1 MRHVAFYAPMKPPTH
16 PVPSGDRAFGRA
28 LQAAIGGDTTTVE
41 LVSELQVHD
50 KSGDATRQ
58 AALCT
63 RARAETDRLIGALDR
78 RRPAL
83 WVTYHNYYKAP
94 DLLGPAV
101 CTALDLPYVQIEA
114 SRARKRLTGPWAEFA
129 ARAEA
134 ATDAADLVFYL
145 TSHDLITLERHVP
158 PGQRLVNLPPFLPRQ
173 DLPAAADCAAPG
185 RPMLAAGMMRAGD
198 KLASYALIAETLA
211 HLGDTDWRLHIAGDG
226 PARPQVAAL
235 MAPFGD
241 RVRFLGQLDAQAMAR
256 AYDAAALFL
265 WPGVNEGFGM
275 VYLEA
280 QAAGL
285 PVVAQDRPGVRDVLA
300 PGDYPAPQAGPTAL
314 ARRIG
319 TLLGDAALR
328 HRLGTA
334 ARRAIAENHLA
345 GRARTTFWSA
355 VAPLLEA
362 RA

>member
-1 MRHVAFYAPMKPPTH
+1 MKPPTH

-28 LQAAIGGDTTTVE
+28 LRAAIGGDAASVD
-41 LVSELQVHD
+41 LVSEFQVHD
-50 KSGDATRQ
+50 KAGDAARQ
-58 AALCT
+58 TALCAQ
-63 RARAETDRLIGALDR
+63 ARTEIDRLIGALAR

-101 CTALDLPYVQIEA
+101 CAALNLPYVQIEA
-114 SRARKRLTGPWAEFA
+114 SRARKRLTGPWAAFA

-134 ATDAADLVFYL
+134 ATDAASLVFYL
-145 TSHDLITLERHVP
+145 TAHDLITLKRHAP

-173 DLPAAADCAAPG
+173 TLPAPADCAAPD

-211 HLGDTDWRLHIAGDG
+211 HLGDSGWRLHIAGDG
-226 PARPQVAAL
+226 PARLQVAEL

-256 AYDAAALFL
+256 AYEAAALFF

-300 PGDYPAPQAGPTAL
+300 PGDYPAPQAGPAAL
-314 ARRIG
+314 ARRIDA
-319 TLLGDAALR
+319 LLGDAALR
-328 HRLGTA
+328 RRLGMA
-334 ARRAIAENHLA
+334 ARQAISENHLA
-345 GRARTTFWSA
+345 DRARATFWSA
-355 VAPLLEA
+355 VSPLLEA